1 MMKQLTLAA
10 LAACGLAAQSGSTAG
25 QIRLTVA
32 AMEANGEPAE
42 DLKASDL
49 QITDQGK
56 PQKISFFTH
65 MPAAEGAPLGPKE
78 FSNRIGKAAPHSTVI
93 LFDLL
98 NEIDSDRLSTWH
110 LLAKS
115 LSQLESG
122 ENVYFYV
129 LTLEGNLEPIHAIS
143 KGEPDDK
150 TWTQGFEKTL
160 DKAMKKD
167 MHALPAQMRDIELV
181 VKKTYVAMETLGQ
194 QMLTMPGRRDIVWVT
209 TGMPN
214 VWNTKNPCNGD
225 WVDCA
230 LYVPHLAV
238 TLASANVAV
247 NPVTYTN
254 SPNPNVARDLEQ
266 LAGLTGGWTYTGED
280 MRAVLKEI
288 GRDATH
294 YYSVVYDTQ
303 ADNWDQ
309 KFHKIRVTSDRKS
322 LKLRSKTRYYAFP
335 DKRSDGDRQG
345 FALRQAFQA
354 MADEASIGLRAT
366 LAPGAD
372 AKAVKVLFKVD
383 ANSLMFTESGGKYTC
398 PLTYLIED
406 LGASGPTGE
415 PMIMQYPVSLTQ
427 DQYTAALKDGI
438 PMQADHLVA
447 DAVQKLRVI
456 VLDAN
461 QNVAGSLTIP
471 AR

>member
-10 LAACGLAAQSGSTAG
+10 ALAVSGFAQSAG
-25 QIRLTVA
+25 HIRLTVA
-32 AMEANGEPAE
+32 AMEANGEPVS
-42 DLKASDL
+42 DLKSSDL

-56 PQKISFFTH
+56 AQKIVFFTQ

-78 FSNRIGKAAPHSTVI
+78 FSNRIGKSAPHSTVI

-98 NEIDSDRLSTWH
+98 NENESDRLTTWH

-115 LSQLESG
+115 LAQLESG
-122 ENVYFYV
+122 ENIYFYV
-129 LTLEGNLEPIHAIS
+129 LTLEGNLEAIHGIS
-143 KGEPDDK
+143 KGAADDK
-150 TWTQGFEKTL
+150 TWPHGFEKTL
-160 DKAMKKD
+160 DKAMKSD
-167 MHALPAQMRDIELV
+167 MHGLPAQMKDIELV
-181 VKKTYVAMETLGQ
+181 VKKTYVALESLGQ
-194 QMLTMPGRRDIVWVT
+194 QMLTMPGRRDIIWIT
-209 TGMPN
+209 SGMPN
-214 VWNTKNPCNGD
+214 TWNVKTPCSGD

-238 TLASANVAV
+238 TLAGANVAV
-247 NPVTYTN
+247 NPTTYTGGAD
-254 SPNPNVARDLEQ
+254 PNVARDLEQ
-266 LAGLTGGWTYTGED
+266 LAALTGGWTYASED
-280 MRAVLKEI
+280 IRAVLKEV

-294 YYSVVYDTQ
+294 YYSVVYDAA

-309 KFHKIRVTSDRKS
+309 KFHKIRVTSDRKG
-322 LKLRSKTRYYAFP
+322 LKLRSKTRYYALP
-335 DKRSDGDRQG
+335 DKRSDADRQG
-345 FALRQAFQA
+345 FTLRQAFQG
-354 MADEASIGLRAT
+354 MSDDASIGLRAT
-366 LAPGAD
+366 LAPGPD
-372 AKAVKVLFKVD
+372 AKAVKVMFKVD
-383 ANSLMFTESGGKYTC
+383 ANSLMLSESGGKYTGA
-398 PLTYLIED
+398 LTYLIED
-406 LGASGPTGE
+406 LGANGPTGE

-456 VLDAN
+456 VLDQN